1 MSNLPS
7 TCEKR
12 VRQREEAFEF
22 ADNAAYPLSTQ
33 REDQSSSRSG
43 GVKRKREAVE
53 PTAEE
58 IAEAFE
64 FAEEELKEKLLIAI
78 RNSATSLEHVR
89 NVHEEICFRPD
100 SSLRSSLKTS
110 LRDSIIRSQDR
121 VRFRAGTKE
130 RDGPSPLLALWDRFV
145 WDICAGLMGNPHD
158 IVLQMSQL
166 EYRPIEDDLSTDSL
180 EAIFAAIEARNQ
192 VISHGVELKR
202 NVDDLLSKNFSP
214 PSSPRA
220 GSHSPLH
227 DATNYNEID
236 DDDGQFKRAVL
247 LGKRLGEEALGI
259 IKPSIKDCPSLPPSL
274 TALCGLVFRNYANSD
289 RLLLRGMHWL
299 SIDLLNRLETALFS
313 VDQRRSMPSEGPP
326 RGGRSVGLIFR
337 HSRVASTSVVQLE
350 GRVIA
355 ERDDDDE
362 GEGEEEEKE
371 EGFAVEDDD
380 GRAETTEVN
389 EDDDGRAESTDVNST
404 VNVTVLEKLSTE
416 HTYSDTLTEN
426 SPFDSFLDCLSSS
439 PVAEAAAEN
448 YRAKTNLLSIPI
460 LPLGGGTCSKV
471 GPQHQSVLRMLV
483 LLTQAATLSYPV

>member
-22 ADNAAYPLSTQ
+22 ADNAAFPLSKK
-33 REDQSSSRSG
+33 SRS
-43 GVKRKREAVE
+43 VTVHQNVFRDVTDE
-53 PTAEE
+53 
-58 IAEAFE
+58 
-64 FAEEELKEKLLIAI
+64 
-78 RNSATSLEHVR
+78 TSLEHVR

-130 RDGPSPLLALWDRFV
+130 RDGQSPLLALWDRFV

-227 DATNYNEID
+227 DATNDNEID

-247 LGKRLGEEALGI
+247 FGKRLGDEALGI
-259 IKPSIKDCPSLPPSL
+259 IKPTIKDSPSLPPSL
-274 TALCGLVFRNYANSD
+274 TALCALVFRNYANSD

-299 SIDLLNRLETALFS
+299 SIDLLKRLETALFS

-337 HSRVASTSVVQLE
+337 HSRVASTSVVQLG

-471 GPQHQSVLRMLV
+471 GPQHQSVLRMLI